1 MSALAL
7 FQSFHTPSFTNPGL
21 GNRHDRCYFNIWS
34 HLTTTDRKPHCQCSS
49 LWIRR
54 FWLEGGDQADLQEYD
69 TRVQAQHE
77 LSWHHMIII
86 NGWSQSS
93 PLTIRSQG
101 GVLGVPAWLPRL
113 PVRRHHRHL
122 LWHLHHGTHLRP
134 GVGHFGNFCNA
145 RQGNKTVIVSESYC
159 VFKKKG
165 FLMHTIHLHKFT
177 EVACLT
183 WCNKDKLKGI
193 WVRLY
198 QMSDQKTPLPLRG
211 YYFDERPSCKTTA
224 KFFFI
229 YVAARNLS
237 FGHFCWAVLEKQ
249 LF

>member
-7 FQSFHTPSFTNPGL
+7 FQSSHTPSFTNPGL

-77 LSWHHMIII
+77 LSCHHMIII

-145 RQGNKTVIVSESYC
+145 RQGNKTVNVSKSYC
-159 VFKKKG
+159 VFKK
-165 FLMHTIHLHKFT
+165 
-177 EVACLT
+177 
-183 WCNKDKLKGI
+183 N
-193 WVRLY
+193 
-198 QMSDQKTPLPLRG
+198 
-211 YYFDERPSCKTTA
+211 
-224 KFFFI
+224 
-229 YVAARNLS
+229 
-237 FGHFCWAVLEKQ
+237 
-249 LF
+249 